1 MPGLMPTKS
10 TRMPEPTRS
19 FSGCMIG
26 RGIIALPV
34 DQANDT
40 TAPVAFPTLGRFRI
54 VRVLGRGGMGEVY
67 LADDPALGR
76 SVAVKV
82 LAPEVA
88 DDPDRRAFFEREARS
103 AAALNHPNICT
114 IFEVGEADGR
124 PYIAM
129 EAIEGRT
136 LSAVLRAGPMT
147 ESALVEVALQIA
159 SALEEAR
166 ERNVVHRDLKSG
178 NIMVT
183 AKGTAKVLDFGLAKQ
198 VEPDR

>member
-1 MPGLMPTKS
+1 
-10 TRMPEPTRS
+10 
-19 FSGCMIG
+19 
-26 RGIIALPV
+26 V
-34 DQANDT
+34 DQSNDT
-40 TAPVAFPTLGRFRI
+40 TAPLAFPSLGRFRI
-54 VRVLGRGGMGEVY
+54 VRALGRGGMGEVY

-88 DDPDRRAFFEREARS
+88 DDPHRRAFFEREARS

-147 ESALVEVALQIA
+147 ETALIGIALQVA
-159 SALEEAR
+159 SAGDTRRL
-166 ERNVVHRDLKSG
+166 
-178 NIMVT
+178 
-183 AKGTAKVLDFGLAKQ
+183 F
-198 VEPDR
+198 